1 MIPFFRAFRACRPWR
16 RDAAIALACMM
27 LAGCQP
33 PSEPLYLSG
42 ATMGTTYHVTVTA
55 LPDHVSHE
63 TVQAEID
70 AVLAQVD
77 EHLSTWRQDSE
88 ISRFNAAGDTGWTPI
103 SNDFSTV
110 LGEAQRVSRESNGA
124 FDVTVAPLV
133 ELWGFGE
140 HAAVDPPDPAPQLL
154 QAARDS
160 VGFALL
166 ELRDSP
172 AAVRKLKP
180 GVRVDVAGIAPGYA
194 VDRIAER
201 FEHLHIGDALV
212 EIGGEV
218 RAWGHNP
225 DGEPWRVAIEAPVAG
240 ERRPYA
246 LAELDDMS
254 ISTSGDYR
262 DFRISHGRRL
272 SHTIDPRTGAPV
284 EHGLASVTVLHPS
297 AMAADAYA
305 TALMV
310 LGPEAG
316 MHFARE
322 HHLAALF
329 LERVPGTAKWHEYVT
344 PEFARL
350 RRPLS

>member
-1 MIPFFRAFRACRPWR
+1 MTCIFRPL
-16 RDAAIALACMM
+16 AAARVRCSKAGIVLALAAMT
-27 LAGCQP
+27 GCQP
-33 PSEPLYLSG
+33 FPEPLYLTGS
-42 ATMGTTYHVTVTA
+42 TMGTTYHVTVTS
-55 LPDHVSHE
+55 LPDRVTRE
-63 TVQAEID
+63 AVQSEID

-77 EHLSTWRQDSE
+77 EHLSTWRMDSE
-88 ISRFNAAGDTGWTPI
+88 ISRFNAAQASGWTPI
-103 SNDFSTV
+103 SDDFSTV
-110 LGEAQRVSRESNGA
+110 LDEAQRVSRESKGA

-140 HAAVDPPDPAPQLL
+140 HAAVDPPDPTPQLL
-154 QAARDS
+154 QAARDD

-172 AAVRKLKP
+172 PAIRKLKP

-262 DFRISHGRRL
+262 DFRIGHGRRL

-284 EHGLASVTVLHPS
+284 EHRLASVTVLHPS

-322 HHLAALF
+322 HRLAALF

-344 PEFARL
+344 PEFTRL